1 MTARK
6 AKPTPSTAPRT
17 TAHSKRKARAHAKTA
32 AARQAETAEL
42 NALPLRN
49 RQAAGIDIGSR
60 SHWVC
65 VGFATAEHSDLVREF
80 PAHTD
85 GLHALAAYLHE
96 HGVTSVALES
106 TGIYWIPLYELL
118 ESEGLEVFLVDPSY
132 TKQIKGRPKTD
143 KRDAQWIYRL
153 HSVGLLAAAFR
164 PDGDTCVLRSYLRQR
179 ANLIRYASQ
188 HIQHLHKALEQMNLK
203 LNNVLSSLT
212 GSTGQQIIRAILRG
226 TRDPQ
231 KLAALRNY
239 RCQATVAEIAQALTG
254 SYRPEHLFALRQAF
268 EGWQFYQK
276 QVDAVDEQLR
286 QQLER
291 MKTTR
296 ALPPLPPKTRT
307 RGRKPN
313 DPRFDVRA
321 ALYYV
326 VGLDLLEIEGL
337 DEGTALV
344 VVGELG
350 TDLSKFA
357 TVKHFCS
364 WLGLCPQF
372 RKTGGKVQSSRTRP
386 GMNRV
391 AAALRLAAQGLHHS
405 HSALGAYYRRQKSR
419 LGPPKANTAT
429 AHKLARLLY
438 YALTKGLP
446 YVKQSQAEY
455 EAQLRAKQ
463 VEALKKKARRLGL
476 EVQEKNSGSGA
487 AACAPS
493 PTGP

>member
-1 MTARK
+1 MHA
-6 AKPTPSTAPRT
+6 
-17 TAHSKRKARAHAKTA
+17 KRKARAHAKA
-32 AARQAETAEL
+32 AATRQAESDEL
-42 NALPLRN
+42 VALPIRN
-49 RQAAGIDIGSR
+49 RQAAGIDVGSR

-65 VGFATAEHSDLVREF
+65 IGFTTVLPSDLVREF

-85 GLHALAAYLHE
+85 GLRALAAYLHE
-96 HGVTSVALES
+96 HGVTTVALES
-106 TGIYWIPLYELL
+106 TGIYWIALYELL
-118 ESEGLEVFLVDPSY
+118 ESEGLEVLLVDPSY
-132 TKQIKGRPKTD
+132 TKQIRGRPKTD

-188 HIQHLHKALEQMNLK
+188 HILHMHKALEQMNLK

-231 KLAALRNY
+231 KLAALRNHN
-239 RCQATVAEIAQALTG
+239 CHATAPEIAQALTG
-254 SYRPEHLFALRQAF
+254 SYRPEHLFTLRQAF
-268 EGWQFYQK
+268 EGWRFYQ
-276 QVDAVDEQLR
+276 QQLDAVDQQLC

-296 ALPPLPPKTRT
+296 ALPPLPPKTRP

-326 VGLDLLEIEGL
+326 VGLDLLELEGV
-337 DEGTALV
+337 DEVTALTV
-344 VVGELG
+344 ISELG

-372 RKTGGKVQSSRTRP
+372 RKTGGKVKSSRTRP
-386 GMNRV
+386 GLNRV
-391 AAALRLAAQGLHHS
+391 AAALRLGAHSLHHS

-419 LGPPKANTAT
+419 LGAPKATTAT
-429 AHKLARLLY
+429 AHKLARLVY

-455 EAQLRAKQ
+455 EAQMRARQ
-463 VEALKKKARRLGL
+463 IESLMKKARRLGL
-476 EVQEKNSGSGA
+476 EVQERNTATATS
-487 AACAPS
+487 APS
-493 PTGP
+493 SPGS